1 MTEILLQLI
10 LRGSSEA
17 SAGAEVGAQEDSAMS
32 LVDVIREKQEALR
45 VRDLAQLLGVSQQQ
59 IYKMAASGEI
69 PSFKV
74 ANAVRFDPHETA
86 EWLKEKYPV
95 RSVALRFPEARRA

>member
-1 MTEILLQLI
+1 
-10 LRGSSEA
+10 
-17 SAGAEVGAQEDSAMS
+17 MS
-32 LVDVIREKQEALR
+32 LVEVVREKQEALR
-45 VRDLAQLLGVSQQQ
+45 VRELARLLGVSSQQ

-95 RSVALRFPEARRA
+95 RAVEVRFPVARRA

>member
-1 MTEILLQLI
+1 
-10 LRGSSEA
+10 
-17 SAGAEVGAQEDSAMS
+17 MS
-32 LVDVIREKQEALR
+32 LVEVVREKQEALR
-45 VRDLAQLLGVSQQQ
+45 VRDLARLLGVSSQQ

-86 EWLKEKYPV
+86 EWLKERYPV
-95 RSVALRFPEARRA
+95 RSVEVRFSVARRA

>member
-1 MTEILLQLI
+1 
-10 LRGSSEA
+10 
-17 SAGAEVGAQEDSAMS
+17 MS
-32 LVDVIREKQEALR
+32 LVDVVREKQEALR
-45 VRDLAQLLGVSQQQ
+45 VRDLAQLLGVSQQR

-95 RSVALRFPEARRA
+95 RSVEVRFPVARRAYQQSGT

>member
-1 MTEILLQLI
+1 
-10 LRGSSEA
+10 
-17 SAGAEVGAQEDSAMS
+17 MS
-32 LVDVIREKQEALR
+32 LVEVVREKQEALR

-74 ANAVRFDPHETA
+74 ANAVRLIRT
-86 EWLKEKYPV
+86 KQ
-95 RSVALRFPEARRA
+95 RSG

>member
-1 MTEILLQLI
+1 
-10 LRGSSEA
+10 
-17 SAGAEVGAQEDSAMS
+17 MS
-32 LVDVIREKQEALR
+32 LVEIIREKQEALR

-74 ANAVRFDPHETA
+74 ANAVRFDPHEIA
-86 EWLKEKYPV
+86 RWLTEK
-95 RSVALRFPEARRA
+95 

>member
-1 MTEILLQLI
+1 
-10 LRGSSEA
+10 
-17 SAGAEVGAQEDSAMS
+17 MS
-32 LVDVIREKQEALR
+32 LVDVVREKQEALR
-45 VRDLAQLLGVSQQQ
+45 VRDLAQLLGVSPQQ

-95 RSVALRFPEARRA
+95 RPVEVRFSMARRA

>member
-1 MTEILLQLI
+1 
-10 LRGSSEA
+10 
-17 SAGAEVGAQEDSAMS
+17 MS
-32 LVDVIREKQEALR
+32 LVEVVREKQEALR
-45 VRDLAQLLGVSQQQ
+45 VRDLARLLGVSPQQ

-74 ANAVRFDPHETA
+74 ANAVRFDPYDTA

-95 RSVALRFPEARRA
+95 RSVEVCFPVKRRA

>member
-1 MTEILLQLI
+1 
-10 LRGSSEA
+10 
-17 SAGAEVGAQEDSAMS
+17 MS
-32 LVDVIREKQEALR
+32 LVEVVREKQEALR

-69 PSFKV
+69 PSFKI

-86 EWLKEKYPV
+86 EWLREKYPV
-95 RSVALRFPEARRA
+95 RSVELRFPLSKRA

>member
-1 MTEILLQLI
+1 
-10 LRGSSEA
+10 
-17 SAGAEVGAQEDSAMS
+17 MS
-32 LVDVIREKQEALR
+32 LVEVVKEKREALR
-45 VRDLAQLLGVSQQQ
+45 VRDLAQILGVSSQQ

-86 EWLKEKYPV
+86 EWLKEKYPI
-95 RSVALRFPEARRA
+95 RSVEVRFPLAKRA

>member
-1 MTEILLQLI
+1 MP
-10 LRGSSEA
+10 
-17 SAGAEVGAQEDSAMS
+17 MS
-32 LVDVIREKQEALR
+32 LVDIVREKQGALR

-59 IYKMAASGEI
+59 IYKMAASSEI

-86 EWLKEKYPV
+86 EWLKEKYPA
-95 RSVALRFPEARRA
+95 RSMALRFPEARRA

>member
-1 MTEILLQLI
+1 
-10 LRGSSEA
+10 
-17 SAGAEVGAQEDSAMS
+17 MS
-32 LVDVIREKQEALR
+32 LVDVVREKQEALR

-74 ANAVRFDPHETA
+74 ANAVRFDPQETA
-86 EWLKEKYPV
+86 EWLNERYPV
-95 RSVALRFPEARRA
+95 RSVELRFPVAKRA

>member
-1 MTEILLQLI
+1 
-10 LRGSSEA
+10 
-17 SAGAEVGAQEDSAMS
+17 MS
-32 LVDVIREKQEALR
+32 LVEVVREKQEALR
-45 VRDLAQLLGVSQQQ
+45 VRDLARLLGVSSQQ

-86 EWLKEKYPV
+86 EWLKEKYPA
-95 RSVALRFPEARRA
+95 RSMEVRFPVARRA

>member
-1 MTEILLQLI
+1 
-10 LRGSSEA
+10 
-17 SAGAEVGAQEDSAMS
+17 MS
-32 LVDVIREKQEALR
+32 LVEVVREMQEALR
-45 VRDLAQLLGVSQQQ
+45 VRDLARLLGVSPQQ

-86 EWLKEKYPV
+86 EWRKEKYPV
-95 RSVALRFPEARRA
+95 RSVEVCFPVARRA